1 MEIRAEYI
9 DLKIEAVRV
18 LVFPGAPE
26 GIMAIRSNKRGVNLV
41 LKNNVLCTKV
51 LWYELRIVA
60 SYALDTYM
68 SANS

>member
-1 MEIRAEYI
+1 
-9 DLKIEAVRV
+9 
-18 LVFPGAPE
+18 
-26 GIMAIRSNKRGVNLV
+26 MAIRSNKRGVNLV